1 MTFESSRYHS
11 LLINNQQV
19 LIFVTGVCFQFYAGS
34 YGWKDLFC
42 SCIRFAFQNVSL
54 LKYLCIRKQKL
65 SSAKSDDLSLE
76 LRTTLQKIEWITPEV
91 PKIDTLTTIFGIYS
105 SNFVFVSEIVWPIV
119 FVNGKKLILNFIVAN
134 SLSEFNSDQGVPWV
148 FSSATP
154 ISNLPQILEE
164 RISGRGF
171 SVFFGALKKN
181 WDSLFWYSLR
191 IVAW

>member
-1 MTFESSRYHS
+1 M
-11 LLINNQQV
+11 
-19 LIFVTGVCFQFYAGS
+19 
-34 YGWKDLFC
+34 
-42 SCIRFAFQNVSL
+42 
-54 LKYLCIRKQKL
+54 
-65 SSAKSDDLSLE
+65 
-76 LRTTLQKIEWITPEV
+76 
-91 PKIDTLTTIFGIYS
+91 
-105 SNFVFVSEIVWPIV
+105 FVSEIVWPIV

>member
-65 SSAKSDDLSLE
+65 SSPKSDNLSLE

-119 FVNGKKLILNFIVAN
+119 NRKKLILNFIVAN

-171 SVFFGALKKN
+171 FGVFWRLEENAL
-181 WDSLFWYSLR
+181 
-191 IVAW
+191 